1 MVRELH
7 EQSRVLVEEVHQVE
21 PLDHKDLALLQ
32 RYDGCSQQIVG
43 DDTIQF
49 PEEGARS
56 IKFRDLLL
64 RAINELEL
72 SFGQQERKLCRFTHR
87 PQDLVLF
94 DVDLLEDHL
103 QLCCLGCVEL
113 HEDRVLVD
121 EVQRLRFSG
130 LKQREQLLYERTS
143 IILLLSEDEPKVLP
157 LYRQQLTI
165 C

>member
-1 MVRELH
+1 MIENLINSSTDIKKESLDILIINLFLFPNDGIKILIATVWFVDHELYNISYKIFLVGELQ
-7 EQSRVLVEEVHQVE
+7 EQSRVLVEEVHQVQ
-21 PLDHKDLALLQ
+21 PLDNKDLALLQ

-56 IKFRDLLL
+56 IKLRYLLL

-94 DVDLLEDHL
+94 NVSLLEDHF
-103 QLCCLGCVEL
+103 Q
-113 HEDRVLVD
+113 
-121 EVQRLRFSG
+121 
-130 LKQREQLLYERTS
+130 
-143 IILLLSEDEPKVLP
+143 
-157 LYRQQLTI
+157 
-165 C
+165 